1 MECYL
6 IETDPSNVIDKYN
19 CMRPCIS
26 QIPLKLT
33 YMYNRMV
40 KIGNCN
46 TIGCAACESKLLNV
60 PLINFMTIHVNDCLI
75 LCYIDCLTLLFSV
88 ACTTYI

>member
-1 MECYL
+1 MLLTSIIACGL
-6 IETDPSNVIDKYN
+6 VFLKYHLN
-19 CMRPCIS
+19 SLTCI
-26 QIPLKLT
+26 
-33 YMYNRMV
+33 
-40 KIGNCN
+40 IGW
-46 TIGCAACESKLLNV
+46 SKLETVIQSVVRLVRVNFLNV